1 MKAFARLLV
10 DLLHAP
16 STRAKTALMKAYF
29 AATPDPARGIALE
42 GLTGGLDIKA
52 AKASLFREL
61 AAARVDPVL
70 FELSYDFVGDLAE
83 TVALIWPSAETPA
96 EPPALPDLVAALR
109 GASRA
114 EMPAVVGGLLD
125 RLDGDGR
132 WALLKLVLGGTRVG
146 VSERLAKTA
155 LAELGGKD
163 VAEIEEIWP
172 GLAPP
177 YRELFAW
184 LDGRGARPSVDAAAT
199 FRPMMLAQP
208 LDPAEFGTMDPAD
221 WRAEWKWDGVRV
233 QLAASG
239 GKARLWTRTG
249 EDIGAAFPEL
259 GNEVPFE
266 AVLDGEL
273 LVRAD
278 GATGTFADLQQR
290 LNRKK
295 PDAALRRRLPAF
307 VRVYDMLSDRGEDL
321 RGLPFDER
329 RRRLE
334 AWHGA
339 NPDRRFE
346 LSGLVPFADWKKLAE
361 LRAKAH
367 ERAVEGLMLKRGA
380 GVYHAGRPKGEW
392 FKWKR
397 DPRSADTVLVYAQRG
412 HGKRSSYFSDFTF
425 ACWMDDRLVPVGKAY
440 SGFSDAEM
448 KRLDRFVRE
457 NTLDRHGPVAVV
469 APKLVVELEFDGVQ
483 RSARHKSGIALRFP
497 RVSRVRW
504 DKPATEAD
512 RVETL
517 AAMAAD

>member
-29 AATPDPARGIALE
+29 AVTPDPARGIALE

-70 FELSYDFVGDLAE
+70 FDLSYDFVGDLAE
-83 TVALIWPSAETPA
+83 TVALIWPAPA
-96 EPPALPDLVAALR
+96 VPADPPALPDLVAALR
-109 GASRA
+109 GATKA
-114 EMPAVVGGLLD
+114 EMPGVVGGLLD
-125 RLDGDGR
+125 RLDTDAR

-155 LAELGGKD
+155 LAEYGGKD

-177 YRELFAW
+177 YLDLFAW
-184 LDGRGARPSVDAAAT
+184 LEGHAPRPTVDTAAT

-208 LDPAEFGTMDPAD
+208 LDPAELDTMDPAD

-249 EDIGAAFPEL
+249 EDIGQAFPEL
-259 GNEVPFE
+259 TGDVPFE

-273 LVRAD
+273 LVRSE
-278 GATGTFADLQQR
+278 GETGTFAELQQR

-307 VRVYDMLSDRGEDL
+307 VRVYDMLAAGPEDL
-321 RGLPFDER
+321 RTLPFDER

-334 AWHGA
+334 TWHGA
-339 NPDRRFE
+339 NPDVRFE
-346 LSGLVPFADWKKLAE
+346 LSGLVAFEDWAALGT
-361 LRAKAH
+361 LRGRAN

-380 GVYHAGRPKGEW
+380 GTYLAGRPKGEW

-397 DPRSADTVLVYAQRG
+397 DPRTADAVLVYAQRG

-425 ACWMDDRLVPVGKAY
+425 ACWLDDRLVPVGKAY

-448 KRLDRFVRE
+448 KRLDKFVRE

-483 RSARHKSGIALRFP
+483 RSTRHKSGIALRFP
-497 RVSRVRW
+497 RVARVRW
-504 DKPATEAD
+504 DKPAEEAD

-517 AAMAAD
+517 AAMAAE

>member
-1 MKAFARLLV
+1 MKEFARLLV
-10 DLLHAP
+10 DLLYAP
-16 STRAKTALMKAYF
+16 SAVAKKALMKAYF
-29 AATPDPARGIALE
+29 ARVPDPARGLALE

-83 TVALIWPSAETPA
+83 TVALIWPAGETPGA
-96 EPPALPDLVAALR
+96 PPPLPDIVAALR
-109 GASRA
+109 GATKA
-114 EMPAVVGGLLD
+114 QMPAIVADILD

-155 LAELGGKD
+155 LAEFGGKD

-184 LDGRGARPSVDAAAT
+184 LEGHGPRPTVEAAAT

-208 LDPAEFGTMDPAD
+208 LDPAELLGLDPAD

-239 GKARLWTRTG
+239 GQARLWTRTG
-249 EDIGAAFPEL
+249 EEIGAGFPEL
-259 GNEVPFE
+259 VDAVGFE

-278 GATGTFADLQQR
+278 GETGTFADLQQR

-307 VRVYDMLSDRGEDL
+307 VRVYDMLFDRGEDL
-321 RGLPFDER
+321 RALPFDDR

-339 NPDRRFE
+339 NPDPRFD
-346 LSGLVPFADWKKLAE
+346 LSGLVEFAGWDALKAM
-361 LRAKAH
+361 RAGAR
-367 ERAVEGLMLKRGA
+367 ERAMEGLMLKRAA
-380 GVYHAGRPKGEW
+380 GGYVAGRPKGEW

-397 DPRSADTVLVYAQRG
+397 DPRSADAVLVYAQRG

-425 ACWMDDRLVPVGKAY
+425 ACWLDDRLVPVGKAY

-448 KRLDRFVRE
+448 KRLDKFVRE
-457 NTLDRHGPVAVV
+457 HTVDRHGPVAVV
-469 APKLVVELEFDGVQ
+469 EPKLVVELEFDGVQ
-483 RSARHKSGIALRFP
+483 RSTRHKSGIALRFP
-497 RVSRVRW
+497 RVARVRW
-504 DKPATEAD
+504 DKPAAEAD

>member
-1 MKAFARLLV
+1 MKDFARLLV

-16 STRAKTALMKAYF
+16 STVAKKALMKAYF
-29 AATPDPARGIALE
+29 ARTPDPARGIALE

-52 AKASLFREL
+52 AKAGLFREL

-83 TVALIWPSAETPA
+83 TVALIWPAGEAPGA
-96 EPPALPDLVAALR
+96 PPVLPDLVASLR
-109 GASRA
+109 GASKA
-114 EMPAVVGGLLD
+114 EMPAMVADLLD

-146 VSERLAKTA
+146 VSERIAKTA
-155 LAELGGKD
+155 LAEFGGKD

-172 GLAPP
+172 GLAAP
-177 YRELFAW
+177 YLDLFAW
-184 LDGRGARPSVDAAAT
+184 LEGRGPRPSVDAAAS

-208 LDPAEFGTMDPAD
+208 LDPAELAALDPAD

-233 QLAASG
+233 QLVAAG
-239 GKARLWTRTG
+239 GAARLWTRTS
-249 EDIGAAFPEL
+249 EAIGAGFPEL
-259 GNEVPFE
+259 VEGVAFE

-273 LVRAD
+273 LVRSE
-278 GATGTFADLQQR
+278 GTTGTFADLQQR

-321 RGLPFDER
+321 RGLPFDAR

-334 AWHGA
+334 AWHAA
-339 NPDRRFE
+339 NPDPRFE
-346 LSGLVPFADWKKLAE
+346 LSGLVAFSAWDELAR
-361 LRAKAH
+361 LRATAP
-367 ERAVEGLMLKRGA
+367 ERAVEGLMLKRGEGA
-380 GVYHAGRPKGEW
+380 YLAGRPKGEW

-397 DPRSADTVLVYAQRG
+397 DPRTVDTVLVYAQRG

-425 ACWMDDRLVPVGKAY
+425 ACWLDDRLVPVGKAY

-457 NTLDRHGPVAVV
+457 NTLDRHGPVVVV
-469 APKLVVELEFDGVQ
+469 APKLVVELEFDAVQ
-483 RSARHKSGIALRFP
+483 RSTRHKSGIALRFP
-497 RVSRVRW
+497 RVARVRW
-504 DKPATEAD
+504 DKPASEAD
-512 RVETL
+512 RVEAL
-517 AAMAAD
+517 AAMADE